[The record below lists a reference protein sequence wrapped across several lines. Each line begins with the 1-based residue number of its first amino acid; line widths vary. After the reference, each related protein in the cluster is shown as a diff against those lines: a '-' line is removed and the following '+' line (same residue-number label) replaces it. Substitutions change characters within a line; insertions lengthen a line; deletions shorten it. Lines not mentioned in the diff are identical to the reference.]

1 MDRPPSLKLGASATG
16 QRISYDA
23 TSDVQMQVHLHM
35 SSELAT

>member
-1 MDRPPSLKLGASATG
+1 MDRPPSLELGASATG

-35 SSELAT
+35 TSELAT